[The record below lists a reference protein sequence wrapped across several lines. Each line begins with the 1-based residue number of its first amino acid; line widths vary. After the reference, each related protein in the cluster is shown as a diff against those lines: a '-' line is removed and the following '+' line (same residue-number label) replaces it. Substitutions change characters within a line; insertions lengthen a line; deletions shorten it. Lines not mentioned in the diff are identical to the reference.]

1 MDTTTLED
9 CDIPTDAERGPGQ
22 VLATRQE
29 ELRPPLP
36 APSNPMDML
45 ARAIERGVAP
55 ETLDKLM
62 ALQER
67 FEASQARK
75 AFDAAV
81 ADAKAEIP
89 VVGKNAVGHNNKRYA
104 NFAAYAAAVDPII
117 SRHGL
122 SYRFRT
128 KQENNQIHVTCVL
141 SHRAGHSEENTL
153 SGPADT
159 TGSKNAI
166 QSIGS
171 TLTYLQ
177 RYTLIQALGLAAAED
192 DDGMAAGGTAQ
203 EEAGPISEEQVKAI
217 WKLLEETKT
226 EADRFCT
233 FFKIQAI
240 PDLPAA
246 SFQKAVNAL
255 EAKRRKTA

>member
-1 MDTTTLED
+1 MKTVSEALTLDDGEK
-9 CDIPTDAERGPGQ
+9 AGQ
-22 VLATRQE
+22 SLAPRQE
-29 ELRPPLP
+29 EPPLP

-67 FEASQARK
+67 YEASQARK

-166 QSIGS
+166 QAIGS
-171 TLTYLQ
+171 TLSYLS
-177 RYTLIQALGLAAAED
+177 RYALIQALGLAAAED
-192 DDGMAAGGTAQ
+192 DDGMAAGGGGEKITD
-203 EEAGPISEEQVKAI
+203 EQAETI
-217 WKLLEETKT
+217 RKLIEETGAEIDK
-226 EADRFCT
+226 FCAWL
-233 FFKIQAI
+233 KIEAI
-240 PDLPAA
+240 PELPAA

-255 EAKRRKTA
+255 EAKRRKAS

>member
-1 MDTTTLED
+1 MKHVSEALTL
-9 CDIPTDAERGPGQ
+9 DADDDGEKAGQ
-22 VLATRQE
+22 ELAPRQE
-29 ELRPPLP
+29 EPRQPLP

-67 FEASQARK
+67 YEASQARK

-166 QSIGS
+166 QAIGS
-171 TLTYLQ
+171 TLSYLS
-177 RYTLIQALGLAAAED
+177 RYALIQALGLAAAED
-192 DDGMAAGGTAQ
+192 DDGMASGSAEQG
-203 EEAGPISEEQVKAI
+203 GPITEDQVKAI

-240 PDLPAA
+240 PELPAA

-255 EAKRRKTA
+255 EAKRRKAS

>member
-1 MDTTTLED
+1 
-9 CDIPTDAERGPGQ
+9 
-22 VLATRQE
+22 
-29 ELRPPLP
+29 
-36 APSNPMDML
+36 
-45 ARAIERGVAP
+45 
-55 ETLDKLM
+55 
-62 ALQER
+62 
-67 FEASQARK
+67 
-75 AFDAAV
+75 
-81 ADAKAEIP
+81 
-89 VVGKNAVGHNNKRYA
+89 VGKNAVGHNNKRYA

-192 DDGMAAGGTAQ
+192 DDGMASGSAEQ
-203 EEAGPISEEQVKAI
+203 RGPISEEQVKAI

-226 EADRFCT
+226 EAVRFCT
-233 FFKIQAI
+233 FFKVQAI
-240 PDLPAA
+240 PELPAA
-246 SFQKAVNAL
+246 SFQKAVNVL

>member
-1 MDTTTLED
+1 MSAILAED
-9 CDIPTDAERGPGQ
+9 HDIPADAERGAGQ

-29 ELRPPLP
+29 EPLSPLP

-67 FEASQARK
+67 YEASQARK

-104 NFAAYAAAVDPII
+104 NFAAYASAVDPII

-166 QSIGS
+166 QAIGS
-171 TLTYLQ
+171 TLSYLS
-177 RYTLIQALGLAAAED
+177 RYALIQALGLAAAED
-192 DDGMAAGGTAQ
+192 DDGMASGSA
-203 EEAGPISEEQVKAI
+203 EETGPITEEQVQVI

-240 PDLPAA
+240 TELPAA

-255 EAKRRKTA
+255 EAKRRKAS